1 MAWRCLHWQ
10 LRTGSRAVGTE
21 PYRTTT
27 CPVVWAA
34 GLVGTGSRIY
44 IGPPEAGCS
53 VEDAGVG
60 PRKLCGCSVIYLGA
74 QHASWLPGSALWSP
88 GTADVPSVVDVA
100 DLKRTG
106 EGYVPRY
113 AL

>member
-1 MAWRCLHWQ
+1 MAWRCLHWR
-10 LRTGSRAVGTE
+10 LRIGSRAVGTE

-27 CPVVWAA
+27 CPVVWAT
-34 GLVGTGSRIY
+34 GLACARTGISIVLR
-44 IGPPEAGCS
+44 EAECS

-60 PRKLCGCSVIYLGA
+60 PRICVVLCGLLGA
-74 QHASWLPGSALWSP
+74 QHASLLPGSALWSP

-100 DLKRTG
+100 GLKRTG